1 MLPPAP
7 SEEACILLRASFSWV
22 CDDEGVPCAEPEGEL
37 EAPSD
42 GDAVP
47 DVASFFLEDLPSL
60 LRESCSDYR
69 C

>member
-1 MLPPAP
+1 M
-7 SEEACILLRASFSWV
+7 EDWILLRASFSCVW
-22 CDDEGVPCAEPEGEL
+22 DDEGVAWAEPDGEL
-37 EAPSD
+37 EAPSE

-47 DVASFFLEDLPSL
+47 DEASFFLEVLPSLSL